1 MLRLAEIRKSKKLSQ
16 LTLGNKIGVAQ
27 ETISGYE
34 IGRAEPDLA
43 TLCKLAD
50 TLCVSVDYL
59 LGRSDEKLPPPSQLS
74 SVELEMLQLLRSLP
88 AHKKERALGFL
99 EGLESMEVDS
109 N

>member
-1 MLRLAEIRKSKKLSQ
+1 MLRLAEVRKSKKMSQ

-34 IGRAEPDLA
+34 IGRAEPDLS

-59 LGRSDEKLPPPSQLS
+59 LGRSEVKLPLPNHLS
-74 SVELEMLQLLRSLP
+74 PTELEMVQLLRPLP

-99 EGLESMEVDS
+99 EGLQDTETERR
-109 N
+109 